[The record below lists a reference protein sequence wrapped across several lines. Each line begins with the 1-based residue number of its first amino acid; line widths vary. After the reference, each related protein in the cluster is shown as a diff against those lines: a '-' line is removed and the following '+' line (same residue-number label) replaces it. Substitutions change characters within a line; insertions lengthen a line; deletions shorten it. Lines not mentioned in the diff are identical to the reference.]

1 MQQTDRLILCKHCFA
16 RLSGIKDPSISAEE
30 REKSSFSLLSE
41 RGLNNQIL
49 CGISENCSLCHGIL
63 DRIEDLC
70 EALIPQIG
78 GREFDTFLVG
88 CSLTPEQEDV
98 ENSLKEML
106 EKEPEKLKK
115 ELNRKLGIAFQNRT
129 GKEVS
134 FESPDI
140 IINFDFSYSSFK
152 IQVRPLYIFGIYRK
166 LKRGIPQTRWIHRT
180 GEDDS
185 VETQIGKCLNL
196 LTLGEEF
203 HLHGSGRE
211 DVDVRM
217 LGNGREF
224 VIESVDPKKR
234 KIDLDS
240 LQSTINNS
248 SDSISVS
255 DLRFVDKK
263 DVIRIKSSAYNKS
276 YRAKIISP
284 EPIDSERLSNSAL
297 NLTGKDI
304 YQRTPLRVTGSRSDL
319 VRKRQ
324 VLSCQIESVS
334 GNEAVLAIKA
344 EAGTYIK
351 ELIHGDGGRTQ
362 PSLSSLYGEELKVLD
377 LDVIWIHRDG
387 E

>member
-1 MQQTDRLILCKHCFA
+1 MQETDRLILCKHCFA
-16 RLSGIKDPSISAEE
+16 RLSGIKDSSVSTEE
-30 REKSSFSLLSE
+30 RGKYSSSLLFD
-41 RGLNNQIL
+41 RGLAGQISS
-49 CGISENCSLCHGIL
+49 GNSEACALCHGIL

-70 EALIPQIG
+70 DAVIPQIG

-88 CSLTPEQEDV
+88 CSLTPEQEDI
-98 ENSLKEML
+98 ENFLKDKL
-106 EKEPEKLKK
+106 KFEPEKLKK
-115 ELNRKLGIAFQNRT
+115 ELNRKLGVAFQNRT

-134 FESPDI
+134 FDDPDI
-140 IINFDFSYSSFK
+140 IINFDFTYASFK
-152 IQVRPLYIFGIYRK
+152 IRVKPLYIFGIYRK
-166 LKRGIPQTRWIHRT
+166 LKRGVPQTRWIHRS
-180 GEDDS
+180 GGDDS
-185 VETQIGKCLNL
+185 VEAQIGKCLNL
-196 LTLGEEF
+196 LTMGEEF

-224 VIESVDPKKR
+224 VIESVDPRKR
-234 KIDLDS
+234 KINLDE
-240 LQSTINNS
+240 LQSAINT

-255 DLRFVDKK
+255 GLRYSSKK
-263 DVIRIKSSAYNKS
+263 EVIRIKSSAFNKS
-276 YRAKIISP
+276 YRAKVLSDS
-284 EPIDSERLSNSAL
+284 PIDSERLGNAAL

-324 VLSCQIESVS
+324 VLSCQPESVS
-334 GNEAVLAIKA
+334 RNEAVLAIKA

-362 PSLSSLYGEELKVLD
+362 PSLSSLYGEELKVLE